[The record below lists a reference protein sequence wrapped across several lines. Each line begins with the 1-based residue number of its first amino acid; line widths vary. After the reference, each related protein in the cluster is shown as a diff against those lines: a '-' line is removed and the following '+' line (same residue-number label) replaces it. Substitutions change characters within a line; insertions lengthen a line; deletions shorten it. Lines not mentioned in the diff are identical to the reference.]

1 MRPAPRAPVPR
12 RLADAPPGVCCSDG
26 SSCGPQLYDQRM
38 EQEQAKRCA
47 PLTPALVPACAQS
60 RPAARS
66 IAALEQQLSRGQLRR
81 TQLVSA
87 EQMAR
92 SQATQLRTTLEMLL
106 GDDDAALQGSEGAED
121 ASEHDELT
129 ERLGRQVA
137 EVESQAARHQAD
149 LSKLQTEIDVLQAEL
164 RQRKSAQ
171 LRASRDVEQ
180 ALAGL
185 VEEHS

>member
-1 MRPAPRAPVPR
+1 
-12 RLADAPPGVCCSDG
+12 
-26 SSCGPQLYDQRM
+26 M

-47 PLTPALVPACAQS
+47 PLTPQPPALVPVCAQS

-171 LRASRDVEQ
+171 LRGSRDVEQ

>member
-1 MRPAPRAPVPR
+1 
-12 RLADAPPGVCCSDG
+12 
-26 SSCGPQLYDQRM
+26 
-38 EQEQAKRCA
+38 
-47 PLTPALVPACAQS
+47 
-60 RPAARS
+60 
-66 IAALEQQLSRGQLRR
+66 
-81 TQLVSA
+81 
-87 EQMAR
+87 
-92 SQATQLRTTLEMLL
+92 MLL